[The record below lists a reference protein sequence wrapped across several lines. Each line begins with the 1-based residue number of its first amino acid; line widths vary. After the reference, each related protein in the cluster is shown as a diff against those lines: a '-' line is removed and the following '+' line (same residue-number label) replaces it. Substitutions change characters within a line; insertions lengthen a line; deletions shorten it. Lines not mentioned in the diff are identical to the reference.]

1 MNPILIGLLQ
11 VLAGYGIGVDEI
23 INAFMITGIAGLI
36 FTIVLII
43 HFNPD
48 VR

>member
-23 INAFMITGIAGLI
+23 INAFMITGITGLI
-36 FTIVLII
+36 LTVILLIRVK
-43 HFNPD
+43 PD